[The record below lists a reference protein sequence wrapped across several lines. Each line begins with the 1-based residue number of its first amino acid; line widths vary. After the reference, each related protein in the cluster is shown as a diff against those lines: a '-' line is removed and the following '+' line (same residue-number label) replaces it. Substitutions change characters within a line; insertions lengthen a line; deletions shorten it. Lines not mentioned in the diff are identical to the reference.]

1 MPDMDISEFAV
12 KPLGCA
18 LVVVMGLMT
27 AEAAAGVRTVVNV
40 DTYRITGDSG
50 EALMQAMDR
59 KGPRHGFLTRAIA
72 QTRYSLAWTLDWS
85 IADRRCRLKAA
96 DVVLSVNYRFPTL
109 AGQAPA
115 ALRSRWAKF
124 MIGVRRHEETHGR
137 IARQMAARAQKAVLR
152 VAADNDPSCWKAKR
166 RVSEIVHAIYAD
178 YEARQQRFDAL
189 EHQPGGP
196 VDRLVGALTRRR

>member
-1 MPDMDISEFAV
+1 MDIREFAV

-27 AEAAAGVRTVVNV
+27 AEAAAGVKTVVKV

-72 QTRYSLAWTLDWS
+72 QTRYSVAWTLGWS
-85 IADRRCRLKAA
+85 VEDRRCRLKSA

-109 AGQAPA
+109 SGPTPA
-115 ALRSRWAKF
+115 ALKARWAKF
-124 MIGVRRHEETHGR
+124 MIGVRKHEETHGR
-137 IARQMAARAQKAVLR
+137 IARQMAARAQKTVLKVAV
-152 VAADNDPSCWKAKR
+152 DDDPSCWKAKR
-166 RVSEIVHAIYAD
+166 RVSEIVHSIYAD

-196 VDRLVGALTRRR
+196 VDKLVGALTKRR